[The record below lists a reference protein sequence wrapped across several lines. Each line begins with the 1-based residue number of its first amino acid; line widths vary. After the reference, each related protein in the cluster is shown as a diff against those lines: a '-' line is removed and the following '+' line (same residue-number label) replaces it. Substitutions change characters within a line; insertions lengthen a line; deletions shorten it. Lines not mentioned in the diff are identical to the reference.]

1 MNMDGLPT
9 VSGQNFLGFGFFL
22 RRSDS
27 HPDKQAL
34 PFRLLFQSERALSIQ
49 PPTYSGHRYA
59 AYDKPAQYR
68 KDADVERLC
77 AARDKDGCNGD
88 SGDASGGA
96 GSQGLGA

>member
-9 VSGQNFLGFGFFL
+9 VSGQNFLGFGFLL

-34 PFRLLFQSERALSIQ
+34 PFRLLFQPERTLSIQ

-59 AYDKPAQYR
+59 AYDKAAQYR
-68 KDADVERLC
+68 NDADVEWLC
-77 AARDKDGCNGD
+77 APRDKNGCNGD
-88 SGDASGGA
+88 SSDASGDA
-96 GSQGLGA
+96 ASNSL

>member
-1 MNMDGLPT
+1 MNMDGFPT

-34 PFRLLFQSERALSIQ
+34 PFRMLFQTECVLTIE
-49 PPTYSGHRYA
+49 PPTYSDHRYA
-59 AYDKPAQYR
+59 AYDKPAHYR

-77 AARDKDGCNGD
+77 APRDKDGCNGD
-88 SGDASGGA
+88 SGDASGDA
-96 GSQGLGA
+96 ASDGLGA